1 MGREERTGS
10 ASTILPLISS
20 LLTSCHCSSRL
31 LSPLL
36 QTLLNTINQPNPST
50 HSGSEEFPLM
60 PQSEVLLDLLDLTG
74 EDFKLETWGPS
85 VTALVMRLRATALAL
100 MILQDDWTWFF
111 GEQSEYVSHLVQ
123 NTEVILAHSTSSVL
137 EDSRLEATRALKDYL
152 PVLKQRSVKDMALVL
167 QYGIANIVNAALR
180 LLEDEEE
187 EVGEAAAS
195 FASDLPRVQTE
206 ACTWGELSRER
217 ATETLVFWALHHLQ
231 QVSSFLLPVSSL
243 LGPIPLLNKEDT
255 SQKEGL
261 FKRGDGVNVYREES
275 YSLALYYR
283 CIRKHLDNGGSID
296 GKIQVENVL
305 DLCKALEP
313 PLTDSSKII
322 PPKEVS
328 VAGHLHLQL
337 CLLLLHPTLAQSPLQ
352 DQQVKDLEIFKE
364 KFDSVCLLDKLDYYG

>member
-36 QTLLNTINQPNPST
+36 QTLLNTINQPNPSS

-74 EDFKLETWGPS
+74 EDFKSENWAPS
-85 VTALVMRLRATALAL
+85 VTALVMRLRATALAS
-100 MILQDDWTWFF
+100 MILQEDWTWFF

-123 NTEVILAHSTSSVL
+123 NTEVILALSTSSVL

-152 PVLKQRSVKDMALVL
+152 PVLKQRSVKDMAMVL

-187 EVGEAAAS
+187 EVREAAAS
-195 FASDLPRVQTE
+195 FASNLPRVQTE

-243 LGPIPLLNKEDT
+243 LGPIPLPNK
-255 SQKEGL
+255 
-261 FKRGDGVNVYREES
+261 EES

-296 GKIQVENVL
+296 GKIQVDNVL
-305 DLCKALEP
+305 DLCKTLRP
-313 PLTDSSKII
+313 PLTDSSKLI
-322 PPKEVS
+322 PPKEVG

-337 CLLLLHPTLAQSPLQ
+337 CLLLLHPTLAQSPMQ

-364 KFDSVCLLDKLDYYG
+364 IFGSVCLLDKLDYYG